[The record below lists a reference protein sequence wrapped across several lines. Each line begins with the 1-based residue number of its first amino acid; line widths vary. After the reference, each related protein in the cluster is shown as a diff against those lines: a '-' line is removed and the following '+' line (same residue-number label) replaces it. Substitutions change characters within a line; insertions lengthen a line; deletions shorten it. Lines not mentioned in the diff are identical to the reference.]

1 VVLVNGQTGCD
12 QDSSTDGCDREDVLP
27 VPVEQLNVSYHV
39 APCGSNL
46 PNSRAPVVRH
56 DLELR
61 IQVEEQVL

>member
-1 VVLVNGQTGCD
+1 
-12 QDSSTDGCDREDVLP
+12 
-27 VPVEQLNVSYHV
+27 VEQLNVSYHV